1 MTSELDSLKQQEQKA
16 QGEIIKSNFGY
27 NWFFSIFDNKK
38 IEIAESEVE
47 SVAKYRETV
56 EQQLESNREFHQRQ
70 VSRLRNEIDAKQKQ
84 IESLR
89 EKNSEVCTESDR
101 IKSDLAVLQSTAK
114 EKDEKITAMTDKLEK
129 TDQAK
134 NDLRRLEET
143 GLYPNQ
149 LFFLEFLP
157 FHINPTLSLY
167 IFQK

>member
-1 MTSELDSLKQQEQKA
+1 M
-16 QGEIIKSNFGY
+16 
-27 NWFFSIFDNKK
+27 
-38 IEIAESEVE
+38 
-47 SVAKYRETV
+47 
-56 EQQLESNREFHQRQ
+56 
-70 VSRLRNEIDAKQKQ
+70 SRLRNEIDAKQKQ

-114 EKDEKITAMTDKLEK
+114 EKDEKITAMTDKLER

-134 NDLRRLEET
+134 NDLRGLEET
-143 GLYPNQ
+143 GLDPNQ
-149 LFFLEFLP
+149 LFFLELSSPQKFLVPSIYWGLYEDFKKKNFIFYLSEFLP

>member
-1 MTSELDSLKQQEQKA
+1 M
-16 QGEIIKSNFGY
+16 II
-27 NWFFSIFDNKK
+27 KK

-114 EKDEKITAMTDKLEK
+114 EKDEKITAMTDKLER

-134 NDLRRLEET
+134 NDLRGLEET
-143 GLYPNQ
+143 GLDPNQ
-149 LFFLEFLP
+149 LFFLELSSPQKFLVP
-157 FHINPTLSLY
+157 SIY
-167 IFQK
+167 